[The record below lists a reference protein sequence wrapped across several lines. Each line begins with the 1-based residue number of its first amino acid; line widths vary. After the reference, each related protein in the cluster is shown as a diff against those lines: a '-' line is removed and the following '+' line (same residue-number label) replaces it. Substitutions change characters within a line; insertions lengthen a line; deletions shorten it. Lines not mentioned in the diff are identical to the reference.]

1 MLRKPE
7 NKEWSRGV
15 INRFNA
21 AVFGTAERNT
31 PQQQLPED
39 VPAEVQPS
47 WEDDIMAKLGDF
59 HVGGS
64 QHANF
69 DSEPGI
75 LSTPNQS
82 GPGVLT
88 THGPVAGVA
97 VDTAFSSQF
106 TNVPS
111 ISGTHGLYSESGDRD
126 AQASVSAAQAG
137 ARASSTTAVSQIQ
150 SVTITSEL
158 SRLSLNS
165 HSSLELEIDSPVV
178 PPVII
183 PVLVSVPST
192 KASSTKPKKGKA
204 ARDQVDATGDQAQ
217 AGVGR
222 ATRSRVKRV

>member
-82 GPGVLT
+82 GPSVLT
-88 THGPVAGVA
+88 THGPVASAA

-111 ISGTHGLYSESGDRD
+111 YHALMDYTP
-126 AQASVSAAQAG
+126 
-137 ARASSTTAVSQIQ
+137 
-150 SVTITSEL
+150 
-158 SRLSLNS
+158 
-165 HSSLELEIDSPVV
+165 SPVTV
-178 PPVII
+178 MLR
-183 PVLVSVPST
+183 LVFPLHRLGPAHHLLLLCH
-192 KASSTKPKKGKA
+192 KH
-204 ARDQVDATGDQAQ
+204 
-217 AGVGR
+217 
-222 ATRSRVKRV
+222 SR